1 MNNDEKQPSTKYR
14 PRVASFFAGAG
25 GLDIGFS
32 DAGFDIVMATD
43 FDADCCETLKLNE
56 GRSVGTGGKVLKA
69 DIREISSNELPENID
84 LVIGGPPCQSFSASG
99 RRAGGAAGSLDARG
113 TLFRAYKDCI
123 AHMQP
128 KAFLFENVR
137 GIFATNKGQDWSDIV
152 ASFRAI
158 GYTLSHRVLDAAD
171 YGAPQHRERVFLVG
185 LKDGKE
191 FQFPAPTHGP
201 DSTSG
206 RPHVSPLEAFSSIK
220 HTKEDLAKT
229 AFSGGKYS
237 HLLAEVPEGDNYLY
251 FTQKRGYPSPIFAY
265 RSRFSD
271 FLYKSSPHQPMKTI
285 IASPG
290 KYTGPL
296 HWDNRYFSLPEY
308 KAIQGF
314 PDDYQFYGERASIV
328 KQIGNSVSP
337 HIAFRL
343 AKSIMMQIFGGEAI
357 ETLQPSQQLSFDRRK
372 GAKAA
377 RTRAFHQEVEA
388 KSTTK
393 VLFALGPYKSHVG
406 PSKLAN
412 NKPNCIAKVSGKHV
426 SIEVHH
432 DNSKQKFCQ
441 FTVAFWQKARSFSH
455 DPVAL
460 VTVKAFGEPDETIQ
474 TAWNAIDQWI
484 IQSSAYHSL
493 FEAYGHFTEPY
504 PIFKVL
510 EFLPHSDRPILAFAQ
525 LITDFS
531 YCSRYMDRKELQE
544 LLGRS
549 FGTNDEGTTI
559 ERLRQMRFDIRTR
572 ETNIAIPAGKYM
584 IAYPFTLPSRKQMN
598 IKMRLAGDESAQ
610 SYITEYR
617 R

>member
-1 MNNDEKQPSTKYR
+1 MPDNLKQPTSHRR

-32 DAGFDIVMATD
+32 EAGFDIVMATD
-43 FDADCCETLKLNE
+43 FDADCCETLRLNE
-56 GRSVGTGGKVLKA
+56 GRSISAGGKVLRA
-69 DIREISSNELPENID
+69 DIREITSAELPENID
-84 LVIGGPPCQSFSASG
+84 VVIGGPPCQSFSASG

-113 TLFRAYKDCI
+113 TLFRAYRDCI

-137 GIFATNKGQDWSDIV
+137 GIFATNKGQDWREIV
-152 ASFRAI
+152 ASFQEI

-185 LKDGKE
+185 LRDGKE

-201 DSTSG
+201 DSSSG
-206 RPHVSPLEAFSSIK
+206 SKHVSPLDAFATIK
-220 HTKEDLAKT
+220 NTKQDLAKT
-229 AFSGGKYS
+229 AFTGGKYS

-271 FLYKSSPHQPMKTI
+271 FLYKASPYHPMKTI

-314 PDDYQFYGERASIV
+314 PHDYQFYGERASIV

-337 HIAFRL
+337 HVALHL
-343 AKSIMMQIFGGEAI
+343 AKSIMMQIFGGEAV
-357 ETLQPSQQLSFDRRK
+357 ETLQASQKLGFDRRK
-372 GAKAA
+372 GVKAA
-377 RTRAFHQEVEA
+377 KTRAMHQKIEA
-388 KSTTK
+388 TPSTND
-393 VLFALGPYKSHVG
+393 LFTLGPYQSFVG
-406 PSKLAN
+406 PSVLTAT
-412 NKPNCIAKVSGKHV
+412 KPNCVAKVNGKQI
-426 SIEVHH
+426 SIEVYH
-432 DNSKQKFCQ
+432 DGSQEKFCQ
-441 FTVAFWQKARSFSH
+441 FTVAFWQKARSFSQE
-455 DPVAL
+455 PVAL
-460 VTVKAFGEPDETIQ
+460 VTVKAFGQADETIQ

-484 IQSSAYHSL
+484 IHSSAYHSL

-504 PIFKVL
+504 PIFKVV
-510 EFLPHSDRPILAFAQ
+510 EFVAHSRRPILSFAQ

-531 YCSRYMDRKELQE
+531 YCSRYMDRNELQE

-549 FGTNDEGTTI
+549 FGTMDEGTTI
-559 ERLRQMRFDIRTR
+559 ERLRRMRFDIRTR

-598 IKMRLAGDESAQ
+598 IKMRLTGNDSAQ
-610 SYITEYR
+610 SYITEQR

>member
-1 MNNDEKQPSTKYR
+1 MPKDGNGQTSYR

-32 DAGFDIVMATD
+32 EAGFDIVMATD

-56 GRSVGTGGKVLKA
+56 GRSVGTGGKVLHA
-69 DIREISSNELPENID
+69 DIREISPTELPQNID
-84 LVIGGPPCQSFSASG
+84 VVIGGPPCQSFSASG

-113 TLFRAYKDCI
+113 TLFRAYRDCI
-123 AHMQP
+123 AYMQP
-128 KAFLFENVR
+128 MAFLFENVR
-137 GIFATNKGQDWSDIV
+137 GIFATNKGQDWHDIV
-152 ASFRAI
+152 ASFREI

-185 LKDGKE
+185 LKDGHE
-191 FQFPAPTHGP
+191 FRFPAPTHGP

-206 RPHVSPLEAFSSIK
+206 QPHVSPQSAFAQINQ
-220 HTKEDLAKT
+220 TKKDFAKT
-229 AFSGGKYS
+229 AFKGGKYS

-271 FLYKSSPHQPMKTI
+271 FLYKASPSYPMKTI

-296 HWDNRYFSLPEY
+296 HWESRYFTLPEY

-314 PDDYQFYGERASIV
+314 PQSYNFFGERPSVI

-337 HIAFRL
+337 HIARQL
-343 AKSIMMQIFGGEAI
+343 AKSMMMQLFGGEAV
-357 ETLQPSQQLSFDRRK
+357 ETLQPSQQLGFDRRK

-377 RTRAFHQEVEA
+377 KTRAIHQLIEA
-388 KSTTK
+388 KPSAK
-393 VLFALGPYKSHVG
+393 NLFALAPYKSSVA
-406 PSKLAN
+406 PNSFPATESNCTAN
-412 NKPNCIAKVSGKHV
+412 VDGNHV
-426 SIEVHH
+426 SIEVQH
-432 DNSKQKFCQ
+432 DASRARFCQ
-441 FTVAFWQKARSFSH
+441 FTVAFWQKARSFSQE
-455 DPVAL
+455 PVAFL
-460 VTVKAFGEPDETIQ
+460 TVKAFGTADETIQ
-474 TAWNAIDQWI
+474 TAWNAVDQWI

-504 PIFKVL
+504 PIFQVT
-510 EFLPHSDRPILAFAQ
+510 EFIPYSDRPILSFAK
-525 LITDFS
+525 LVTDFS
-531 YCSRYMDRKELQE
+531 YCSRYMDRTELQD

-549 FGTNDEGTTI
+549 FGTTDEGKTI
-559 ERLRQMRFDIRTR
+559 ERLREMRFDIRTR
-572 ETNIAIPAGKYM
+572 ETNIAIPPGKYM

-598 IKMRLAGDESAQ
+598 IKMKLTGSESAQ

-617 R
+617 G